1 MDLPD
6 CSTYALLAFAT
17 YGLLQALWSLIS
29 LASRMMKP
37 TERATSQA
45 PTEEVPIDNARV
57 PTQRRSVVN
66 KITVTRTR
74 IAHYENIGCGALA
87 SANTDECTTYTICQ
101 NCQKL
106 VKKFF

>member
-6 CSTYALLAFAT
+6 CSTYALLTFAT
-17 YGLLQALWSLIS
+17 YGLLLALWSLIS

-37 TERATSQA
+37 AECTTSQA
-45 PTEEVPIDNARV
+45 STEEAPIDNARV

-87 SANTDECTTYTICQ
+87 SANTDECATFTICQ
-101 NCQKL
+101 NCQKQ
-106 VKKFF
+106 VKKFL